1 MIINGRDCEEH
12 VTHVGQKRLF
22 SLRKIYGILIHIMHG
37 VNCYLDQNILSI
49 FYCHFIIQIYSI
61 FLLEIDAC
69 DNTID
74 VVFLLDSSGS
84 LTPTEF
90 QQSKD
95 FVGTVADSFLKPNV
109 GSRVGLIQFSIV
121 ATVNAWLSDRLS
133 YVGFRRILSQVRYQ
147 GGFTRL
153 DRALSLAAEKFANE
167 DVSESHIPKV
177 LIVLT
182 DGVNTDAPDA
192 VAFDTAVAPLHQ
204 AGVRVFV
211 VSTGDAK
218 GRENLYLLT
227 QREEDLYDV
236 RNYDDM
242 SLQLRRLSQDSC
254 ESGGKSLFTNSY
266 R

>member
-1 MIINGRDCEEH
+1 MIINGRDCEEQ
-12 VTHVGQKRLF
+12 VTHEGQKRLF
-22 SLRKIYGILIHIMHG
+22 SLRKIYGTLIHIIHG
-37 VNCYLDQNILSI
+37 GNCYLDQNTLSI
-49 FYCHFIIQIYSI
+49 FYCHFIIQIYFI

-74 VVFLLDSSGS
+74 VAFLLDSSGS

-95 FVGTVADSFLKPNV
+95 FVGTVADSFLKTNV

-121 ATVNAWLSDRLS
+121 PTVNAWLSDRLS

-167 DVSESHIPKV
+167 DTSESHIPKV

-182 DGVNTDAPDA
+182 DGVTTDAPDA

-236 RNYDDM
+236 RNYDDL

>member
-1 MIINGRDCEEH
+1 MSFHDPNF
-12 VTHVGQKRLF
+12 L
-22 SLRKIYGILIHIMHG
+22 
-37 VNCYLDQNILSI
+37 
-49 FYCHFIIQIYSI
+49 
-61 FLLEIDAC
+61 FLLEIYAC

-74 VVFLLDSSGS
+74 VAFLLDSSGS

-95 FVGTVADSFLKPNV
+95 FVGTVADSFLKSNL

-121 ATVNAWLSDRLS
+121 PTVNVWLSERLS
-133 YVGFRRILSQVRYQ
+133 YLDFRRKLNQVRYQ

-153 DRALSLAAEKFANE
+153 DRALSRAAEKFSTG

-211 VSTGDAK
+211 VSTGDEK

-236 RNYDDM
+236 RNYDDL

-254 ESGGKSLFTNSY
+254 ESGGKSLFDKQSSMMMTPRNARRLQLAS
-266 R
+266 RNVPSPIPSESHFPIILAIAEF

>member
-1 MIINGRDCEEH
+1 M
-12 VTHVGQKRLF
+12 THVGRKRLF
-22 SLRKIYGILIHIMHG
+22 SLRKIYGTLIHIMDG
-37 VNCYLDQNILSI
+37 VNYYLHKNVEYPLLSFHDPI
-49 FYCHFIIQIYSI
+49 FYFS
-61 FLLEIDAC
+61 LLEIDAC

-74 VVFLLDSSGS
+74 VAFLLDSSGS

-95 FVGTVADSFLKPNV
+95 FVATVADSFLKTNV

-121 ATVNAWLSDRLS
+121 PTVNAWLSDRLS
-133 YVGFRRILSQVRYQ
+133 YVDFRRILSQVRYQ

-153 DRALSLAAEKFANE
+153 DRALSLAAEKFATE

-182 DGVNTDAPDA
+182 DGLNTDASDA

-236 RNYDDM
+236 RNYDDL